1 MGRRGY
7 DSGMSEA
14 DRETA
19 GFGVTPH
26 GGWVPDERPPAGQ
39 RAALWRLAA
48 ALRRT
53 THLLMETEAPE
64 EELMAAAEAAERFA
78 ERLGDLPSH
87 RALWGFAE
95 ASNAGNTRAFFDSS
109 PLIGMANPVAPPLE
123 MSLTEDGVEGRATF
137 GTAHEGPPGHVH
149 GGMVAAAFD
158 EVLGMAQS
166 KTGQPG
172 MTGTL
177 TVRYRRPTPL
187 HREVR
192 FAGRVDR
199 VEGRKIFASG
209 TLHDGETLCAE
220 AEGVF
225 VSVDFGRFRE
235 MAAGRE

>member
-1 MGRRGY
+1 MTNRDPERGIDAPARGR
-7 DSGMSEA
+7 
-14 DRETA
+14 
-19 GFGVTPH
+19 
-26 GGWVPDERPPAGQ
+26 WVPNGEPPAGQ

-64 EELMAAAEAAERFA
+64 AELVAAAEAAERFA
-78 ERLGDLPSH
+78 DRLAGLPSH

-95 ASNAGNTRAFFDSS
+95 AANAGNTRAFFDSS

-123 MSLTEDGVEGRATF
+123 MTMSAAGVEGRATF

-166 KTGQPG
+166 LTGQPG

-187 HREVR
+187 HRELR
-192 FAGRVDR
+192 LAARVDR
-199 VEGRKIFASG
+199 VDGRKIYASG
-209 TLHDGETLCAE
+209 TLHDGGTLCAE
-220 AEGVF
+220 AEAVF

-235 MAAGRE
+235 MADRRD